1 MKGVWGYLS
10 WVCPFSWQQ
19 KPDFLA
25 TSGHTHHP
33 PTHTR
38 LPHVCIIDV
47 LALCRVGPLGS
58 ARFTATLQVLKTFKA
73 ETHLTS
79 AAPEH
84 EHCVK
89 SLKPDNHTKKTYSVC
104 VCVLILNL
112 LQLPAWCRTS
122 AAPLLVS
129 WSSTCSVSD
138 GLDCIQLIL
147 TLYLWNHTSGVRTQ
161 CCSFIVC
168 LTVAPS
174 QVSQLALPCALM
186 PPSRTIRSVLNFV
199 LRVALLFRPENRA
212 SMTQNLTLWL
222 VQQQGSDYDLGP
234 KEGKIG

>member
-1 MKGVWGYLS
+1 MKGVWGHLS

-25 TSGHTHHP
+25 TSGHTHLPPHP

-89 SLKPDNHTKKTYSVC
+89 SLKPDNHTKKTYVC
-104 VCVLILNL
+104 VCV
-112 LQLPAWCRTS
+112 C
-122 AAPLLVS
+122 V
-129 WSSTCSVSD
+129 
-138 GLDCIQLIL
+138 
-147 TLYLWNHTSGVRTQ
+147 
-161 CCSFIVC
+161 CSFWIYCSFLHDVGHQLLLC
-168 LTVAPS
+168 WFHEAPHVQWVMVWTVFSSSWLFTCETIHLEYELSAVHSSSAWLLLLHKCPS
-174 QVSQLALPCALM
+174 
-186 PPSRTIRSVLNFV
+186 
-199 LRVALLFRPENRA
+199 
-212 SMTQNLTLWL
+212 
-222 VQQQGSDYDLGP
+222 
-234 KEGKIG
+234 